1 MRKIQ
6 LTWTHLFETNNEGT
20 QTLSLPINIGRETSN
35 DLVLKSHFGYVSRL
49 HAQLKEKKGQIVL
62 QDRSSTNGTF
72 VNERKVRKVNLQHGD
87 TFAIGAYEITVKTL
101 TQCNNE
107 ACHKHV
113 DSDLQMCPWCGRFLA
128 EAITK
133 EGQFV

>member
-1 MRKIQ
+1 MKKVQ
-6 LTWTHLFETNNEGT
+6 LTWTHLFETNNAGT
-20 QTLSLPINIGRETSN
+20 QILSLPINIGRDATN
-35 DLVLKSHFGYVSRL
+35 DLILQSRYGYVSRL
-49 HAQLKEKKGQIVL
+49 HAQLKESKGQLVL
-62 QDRSSTNGTF
+62 RDRNSTNGTF
-72 VNERKVRKVNLQHGD
+72 FNERQVRKAKLPHGA

-101 TQCNNE
+101 TQCSNQ

-133 EGQFV
+133 EGLLA